1 MKNIL
6 IPEYKLK
13 RIKNALRLTSN
24 INECSKKE
32 TAFDREVMLAIKY
45 INETLNNK
53 ENERSIRTKNEKTI

>member
-24 INECSKKE
+24 INGCSKKE

-45 INETLNNK
+45 INESLNNK
-53 ENERSIRTKNEKTI
+53 EIHE